1 MKEKLIQLLNNSYSP
16 YSKYPVSS
24 IVVCNDGTEFSG
36 VNVENANGTSICAE
50 RNAIH
55 AAVSAGYKK
64 GDFQKLYLMTKKLS
78 VPCFACRQ
86 VLSEFFTDQLEVIAL
101 DILGNEKKYL
111 IKELCPY
118 PFTEDDLKWKVVLL
132 VLLVDLMLV
141 KVL

>member
-118 PFTEDDLKWKVVLL
+118 PFTEDDLK
-132 VLLVDLMLV
+132 
-141 KVL
+141 